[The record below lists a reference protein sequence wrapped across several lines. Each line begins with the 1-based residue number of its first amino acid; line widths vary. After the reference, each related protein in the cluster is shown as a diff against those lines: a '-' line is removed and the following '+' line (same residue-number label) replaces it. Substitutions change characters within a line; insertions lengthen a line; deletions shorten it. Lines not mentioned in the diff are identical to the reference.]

1 MLVATFELFSVKLK
15 CFLLY
20 LLCSVVDVT
29 LWRFLNAIH
38 LTVLSSLDENFLES
52 RTTFMVVKTVD
63 SEYFLAIYICK
74 RKGCFD
80 VIKLILEFALVKKH
94 EHI

>member
-52 RTTFMVVKTVD
+52 RTTIMVVKTVD